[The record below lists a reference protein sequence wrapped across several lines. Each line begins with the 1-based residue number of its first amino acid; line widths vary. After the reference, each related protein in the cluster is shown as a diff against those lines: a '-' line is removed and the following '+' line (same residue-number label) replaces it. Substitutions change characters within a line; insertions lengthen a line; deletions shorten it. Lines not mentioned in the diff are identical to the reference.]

1 MRTRLKSK
9 PKRDSIDRRTGA
21 SSGSPGRPSTSL
33 MAGGGSRSPAPPP
46 AADSGENV
54 ARVRGGHHLTKTE
67 AKPDRRRDALFS
79 QSPDGL
85 REIVRAVMQELL
97 EAEMTDA
104 VGAEKGER
112 TAARL
117 GYRSGY
123 YTRTLIRSAMSG
135 RLAMCWVVCLLVP
148 SPVS

>member
-1 MRTRLKSK
+1 MMSKSPILFWRT
-9 PKRDSIDRRTGA
+9 
-21 SSGSPGRPSTSL
+21 
-33 MAGGGSRSPAPPP
+33 
-46 AADSGENV
+46 AA
-54 ARVRGGHHLTKTE
+54 LTKTE
-67 AKPDRRRDALFS
+67 AKPDRRRNALFS

-123 YTRTLIRSAMSG
+123 YTRTLITRVRTERVGDVGSLGDVLG
-135 RLAMCWVVCLLVP
+135 RVLACAGP
-148 SPVS
+148 SFLTVEREP